1 MTTGTTVGFIGLGA
15 MGTGMAQ
22 TLLEAGH
29 AVQGFDVRQEAVDA
43 LAAAGGRG
51 VDSVQ
56 DAAREVDVL
65 LVMVLSAEQ
74 VTQVLFGQN
83 ENGVDAAGVLPSDA
97 VVMQCATVTPAFA
110 RETAARLSER
120 GLLMLDAPVSGGTV
134 GADGG
139 SLTVMASG
147 PDAAFTRAQPVLDA
161 IADNVFNLGAECG
174 LGSTM
179 KMINQLLAGVQ
190 LAAAAEAMAFAE
202 KAGLEAQQVYDIITV
217 SAGNSWMF
225 ENRVPHLLADDYTP
239 HSAVDIWLKDLG
251 IVLETGRAEKFP
263 LPLAAAAIQQFVAA
277 SAQGW
282 GRLDDMAVV
291 KIYERMGGK

>member
-1 MTTGTTVGFIGLGA
+1 MTTIGFIGLGA
-15 MGTGMAQ
+15 MGTGMAR
-22 TLLEAGH
+22 TLLDAGH
-29 AVQGFDVRQEAVDA
+29 AVRGFDVRREAVDA
-43 LAAAGGRG
+43 LTAAGGTG

-56 DAAREVDVL
+56 AAARDADVL

-74 VTQVLFGQN
+74 VTQVLFERDSDGI
-83 ENGVDAAGVLPSDA
+83 DAASVLTSDA

-110 RETAARLSER
+110 RETAARLNER

-134 GADGG
+134 GAEAG

-147 PDAAFTRAQPVLDA
+147 PDAAFARAQPVLDA
-161 IADNVFNLGAECG
+161 IAANVFNLGEECG

-190 LAAAAEAMAFAE
+190 LAAAAEAMAFAS
-202 KAGLEAQQVYDIITV
+202 KTGLDAQQVYEIITV

-225 ENRVPHLLADDYTP
+225 ENRVPHLLADDYMP
-239 HSAVDIWLKDLG
+239 HSAVDIWLKDLS

-263 LPLAAAAIQQFVAA
+263 LPLAAAAIQQFIAA

-291 KIYERMGGK
+291 KVYQALSGDLK

>member
-1 MTTGTTVGFIGLGA
+1 MTTIGFIGLGA
-15 MGTGMAQ
+15 MGTGMAR
-22 TLLEAGH
+22 TLLDAGH
-29 AVQGFDVRQEAVDA
+29 AVRGFDVRREAVDA
-43 LAAAGGRG
+43 LTAAGGTG

-56 DAAREVDVL
+56 AAADGADVL
-65 LVMVLSAEQ
+65 LLMVLSAEQ
-74 VTQVLFGQN
+74 VTQVLFERDSDGI
-83 ENGVDAAGVLPSDA
+83 DAASVLPSDA

-110 RETAARLSER
+110 RETAARLNER

-134 GADGG
+134 GAEAG

-147 PDAAFTRAQPVLDA
+147 PDAAFARAQPVLDA
-161 IADNVFNLGAECG
+161 IAANVFNLGEECG

-190 LAAAAEAMAFAE
+190 LAAAAEAMAFAS
-202 KAGLEAQQVYDIITV
+202 KAGLDAQQVYDIITV

-239 HSAVDIWLKDLG
+239 HSAVDIWLKDLS

-263 LPLAAAAIQQFVAA
+263 LPLAAAAIQQFIAA

-291 KIYERMGGK
+291 KVYEGMSEGE